1 MPRFRAVRHAT
12 IDTTVL
18 MDERSIRSPRNTNDD
33 HAAILRQTD
42 FRCGAEKRFRLEIR
56 RGLEMV
62 CSALP
67 YPLQQGVGLLSRNP
81 GEFARDGFIC

>member
-1 MPRFRAVRHAT
+1 
-12 IDTTVL
+12 
-18 MDERSIRSPRNTNDD
+18 
-33 HAAILRQTD
+33 
-42 FRCGAEKRFRLEIR
+42 
-56 RGLEMV
+56 MV